1 MEGGEG
7 WGHAQIRAEIDG
19 LILALLQYAYGIFPN
34 AHRAQ
39 CSAVHRAGNIFA
51 CLVFTCEIHVHHA

>member
-1 MEGGEG
+1 MEGGGG

-19 LILALLQYAYGIFPN
+19 LILALLQYVNGIFPN

-39 CSAVHRAGNIFA
+39 CSAVHGARNICL
-51 CLVFTCEIHVHHA
+51 CLVFTCVIHVHHA